1 MDKEARSQA
10 EGQSEGQ
17 GKEDVEKGESIAS
30 GTGTMSAKKLEKTE
44 LSGNNIFL
52 IKSLKAEV
60 KKDGEKLVINFPG
73 ESFFRS
79 GSTDINK
86 RGMDLLD
93 KFAKVYTPYSGKT
106 TLNIIGYSDATPV
119 TSKYRR
125 YKDNLELSVLRAVAA
140 QRVLQKAGIPIKQ
153 TRLMGFGV
161 KDNLLKEESAK
172 DERRKLALS
181 RKIMLVVEPI
191 EGGQ

>member
-1 MDKEARSQA
+1 MPSN
-10 EGQSEGQ
+10 
-17 GKEDVEKGESIAS
+17 
-30 GTGTMSAKKLEKTE
+30 
-44 LSGNNIFL
+44 LSKFFVIFPL
-52 IKSLKAEV
+52 IKCWGSSLK
-60 KKDGEKLVINFPG
+60 PG
-73 ESFFRS
+73 
-79 GSTDINK
+79 DPLQPIINK
-86 RGMDLLD
+86 RGIELLD

-140 QRVLQKAGIPIKQ
+140 QRVLQQAGIPIKQ

-161 KDNLLKEESAK
+161 KEKLLDEETAET
-172 DERRKLALS
+172 ERKKLALS